1 MISEELMPALQ
12 GIIPAWVVTTSDE
25 NVPNCT
31 CVSQVYPVDEHHVAL
46 SNQFFSKTFR
56 NLQTNPH
63 AIAQV
68 IHPADNGMWLLE
80 IEHVRIESDGPLFDE
95 MDMQLAAI
103 ASMSNMEDVFKL
115 QSAYVFKVHSVTQL
129 SEAQHPAATL

>member
-63 AIAQV
+63 AVVQV
-68 IHPADNGMWLLE
+68 IHPADSVMWLLE

-95 MDMQLAAI
+95 MECNLPPSPRCRIWKMYSNCRAP
-103 ASMSNMEDVFKL
+103 MSSKCIR
-115 QSAYVFKVHSVTQL
+115 S
-129 SEAQHPAATL
+129 PG